1 LSYNPENRPNSNQ
14 PYYNYGANQS
24 EQPASDILDALNS
37 TENFFQP
44 QPQQPQLQPS
54 FLGANMAPVATPD
67 PATTPI
73 SKIKLPTPALST
85 FCFFL
90 CIALFEGL
98 GFLLKNS
105 KVSSIM
111 VTVIGEIGIIAAIPI
126 IFTGLGGFTFNA
138 VFSVR
143 KLPFYTVFLCMVLG
157 LAAQLA
163 IIVPNMLGLWLL
175 QQIGPLYQS
184 ADSSSSDV
192 VTNRL
197 IFSFAALVLAPL
209 CEETLN
215 RGFLMAG
222 YRHFGLVRTIII
234 IGLFFGLFH
243 MYPYKFVGTGLGG
256 IILAYLAYSTGSIY
270 ASMAAHFGFNLLP
283 TIILWINDPL
293 HHIFANGVLASF
305 QTTLGYNYIPR
316 GDVEATLPGSSI
328 VAAFFISAI
337 GLGLLIFLL
346 RRITKLTT
354 QQRPGLTLN
363 YFGLATSLNENS
375 TVFENGA
382 FFGPNPSYAYGE
394 YGFSYRPTTQTAPVS
409 NYNSV
414 YTTNI
419 GQQPSSAGWGQPLL
433 PNNATTA
440 TQPTQAATNQHL
452 VLGLAWLLV
461 FMVYAVGVYTE
472 MNLRLIGHDCNVNG
486 FQSCESKLPKGAVVA
501 PVPDNSALPQLINLK

>member
-1 LSYNPENRPNSNQ
+1 
-14 PYYNYGANQS
+14 
-24 EQPASDILDALNS
+24 
-37 TENFFQP
+37 
-44 QPQQPQLQPS
+44 
-54 FLGANMAPVATPD
+54 
-67 PATTPI
+67 
-73 SKIKLPTPALST
+73 
-85 FCFFL
+85 
-90 CIALFEGL
+90 
-98 GFLLKNS
+98 
-105 KVSSIM
+105 M

-143 KLPFYTVFLCMVLG
+143 KLPLYTVFLCIVLG

-163 IIVPNMLGLWLL
+163 IIVPNMIGLWLL

-184 ADSSSSDV
+184 ADSSNSDP

-222 YRHFGLVRTIII
+222 YRRFGLVRTIMI

-305 QTTLGYNYIPR
+305 QTTLSYNYIPR
-316 GDVEATLPGSSI
+316 GDIEATLPGSSI

-354 QQRPGLTLN
+354 KQRPGLTLN
-363 YFGLATSLNENS
+363 YFGLATSLNEDS
-375 TVFENGA
+375 TVFEDGA
-382 FFGPNPSYAYGE
+382 FFGPNSTYAYGE
-394 YGFSYRPTTQTAPVS
+394 YGFSYRPTAPAS
-409 NYNSV
+409 SYNSA

-419 GQQPSSAGWGQPLL
+419 GQQSSYNSSAWGRTTI
-433 PNNATTA
+433 PNTTVAVNIA
-440 TQPTQAATNQHL
+440 TQSTQGATNQRL
-452 VLGLAWLLV
+452 VLGMAWLLV
-461 FMVYAVGVYTE
+461 FIVYAIGVYTE
-472 MNLRLIGHDCNVNG
+472 MNLRIIGHDCDVNG
-486 FQSCESKLPKGAVVA
+486 FQSCESKLPKSAVVVPA
-501 PVPDNSALPQLINLK
+501 PDNSALPQLINLR